1 MASILRSPQALQLTL
16 ALIKPDAVAHPL
28 ILEAVHQQILSN
40 KFLIVRMREL
50 LWRKEDCQKFYQEH
64 EAGQSEPTSLPTRMP
79 SSSGGRSWDPPE
91 CSEHAMWPQ
100 IPFVG
105 VSASPTPATPPTV
118 RTLWFQPAERLQPS
132 SLTSVN
138 SAGMKRKSPSCA
150 VALCAIVQ
158 REVSTM

>member
-64 EAGQSEPTSLPTRMP
+64 EGKEVEVQKVALGTRMK
-79 SSSGGRSWDPPE
+79 
-91 CSEHAMWPQ
+91 
-100 IPFVG
+100 
-105 VSASPTPATPPTV
+105 VS
-118 RTLWFQPAERLQPS
+118 
-132 SLTSVN
+132 
-138 SAGMKRKSPSCA
+138 
-150 VALCAIVQ
+150 
-158 REVSTM
+158 

>member
-50 LWRKEDCQKFYQEH
+50 LWRKEDCQRFYREH

-100 IPFVG
+100 ILSVG
-105 VSASPTPATPPTV
+105 VSASLTPATPPMV
-118 RTLWFQPAERLQPS
+118 RVFR
-132 SLTSVN
+132 
-138 SAGMKRKSPSCA
+138 
-150 VALCAIVQ
+150 
-158 REVSTM
+158 